1 MCILKFPVVVCQ
13 ELDALVAK
21 FWWGSHGE
29 NRKIH
34 WVSKEVLGL
43 PKDMGGLGFRN
54 FQEFN
59 DAFLAKQCWRLL
71 TEPNSLWARV
81 IKARY
86 FPHCSFWEAK
96 KGARASWAWSSLL
109 SGRELLA
116 SGSHWQIMGG
126 DDVRVWVDRWLPS
139 LPSGHP
145 LPLGEVSVSSNLRVS
160 SLIDAS
166 SCQWD
171 IDFLRP
177 FLSMADQ
184 RAIQETIIGDSR
196 WNDRLIWAANRN
208 GKYSVNSGYRWLQ
221 VRPMDVREHRLPA
234 VRSIPKSL
242 WTCIWQLDVPPKI
255 RHFLW
260 VSLHLG
266 LPTGKALYTR
276 RLSPSP
282 SCPLCRSADES
293 VEHVF
298 LRCPWV
304 AAVWYGG
311 ALNYKVDV
319 AGIDSWALWL
329 QSVFSSNWGSSVD
342 RQWFQAYVAFTC
354 WFIWKARCD

>member
-1 MCILKFPVVVCQ
+1 
-13 ELDALVAK
+13 
-21 FWWGSHGE
+21 
-29 NRKIH
+29 
-34 WVSKEVLGL
+34 
-43 PKDMGGLGFRN
+43 
-54 FQEFN
+54 
-59 DAFLAKQCWRLL
+59 
-71 TEPNSLWARV
+71 
-81 IKARY
+81 
-86 FPHCSFWEAK
+86 
-96 KGARASWAWSSLL
+96 
-109 SGRELLA
+109 
-116 SGSHWQIMGG
+116 
-126 DDVRVWVDRWLPS
+126 
-139 LPSGHP
+139 
-145 LPLGEVSVSSNLRVS
+145 
-160 SLIDAS
+160 
-166 SCQWD
+166 
-171 IDFLRP
+171 
-177 FLSMADQ
+177 
-184 RAIQETIIGDSR
+184 
-196 WNDRLIWAANRN
+196 
-208 GKYSVNSGYRWLQ
+208 
-221 VRPMDVREHRLPA
+221 MDVREHRLPA